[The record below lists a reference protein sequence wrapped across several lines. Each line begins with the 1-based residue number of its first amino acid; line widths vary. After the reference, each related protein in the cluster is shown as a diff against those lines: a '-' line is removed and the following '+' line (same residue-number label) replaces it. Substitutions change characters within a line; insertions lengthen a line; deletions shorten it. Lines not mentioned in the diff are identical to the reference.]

1 MVNYQI
7 FSNVNLVRIFN
18 STCITL
24 LEILNFLTENPI
36 KCSLVFHLISRLG
49 PVISS
54 APDNQS
60 CTVGTRHKI
69 LDTINSVNSRQE
81 MPCSALCRSGHNIA
95 SIKAAARHQT
105 GSHGRPCLVCCGW
118 QGRHDGTSETSQW
131 MGHRYF
137 CVFALIFWQKLG
149 FKHNLGASIQGYT
162 LLPGLIIISAPQDR
176 HCCQQTSFS

>member
-60 CTVGTRHKI
+60 CSVGTRHKI

-81 MPCSALCRSGHNIA
+81 MPCSAPVQVWPQYRQHQGSSSAPDWQPPATLLSLLWLTGH
-95 SIKAAARHQT
+95 
-105 GSHGRPCLVCCGW
+105 V
-118 QGRHDGTSETSQW
+118 
-131 MGHRYF
+131 GHRHF